1 MSRPV
6 SRVPREATPAVRLSY
21 LLQHDVV
28 QAALQNFTAR
38 TGLPMH
44 IITLDSHPVPPVPRP
59 ADLCALLQ
67 TFGRCALTNPG
78 MPAPDG
84 TPLIRFD
91 AGPIGHLI
99 IPIEE
104 GARVVGFLVSAPFAV
119 SAPDFPTFYEIAKA
133 LPAHPDSLMKAAL
146 EVPVVAEDTVR
157 ETADLLRA
165 VLGHVAALTFRH
177 HDQLSVLQAFD
188 SVIANLSQE
197 VLADLILN
205 VSARLL
211 QGHAGLLTLQNREGQ
226 RQEAT
231 TPGAG
236 VQGQR
241 PELLRL
247 LREVGNWV
255 LEARRPISIADLRA
269 SPWGQ
274 HILGDD
280 GADGSV
286 LATPLLQRERVRGAL
301 VLLRNTPTVDP
312 EDDLQVLSV
321 VAAQAAN
328 TLTMLERLIASEEQA
343 LTDSLTGLY
352 NYRFFQQ
359 HLPRE
364 LSRASRGKKPLSLIV
379 LDIDNFKT
387 VNDSFGHDVGNRVLQ
402 HLARLLERTIRK
414 ANVVVRYGGEEFCII
429 VPDGDL
435 ETARAIAERV
445 CSEIRNT
452 PYGEGLQGPP
462 IQISVSAGVTAYV
475 PDGSETDNTLSLF
488 KRADENLL
496 IAKKEGKDRVFAR

>member
-1 MSRPV
+1 M
-6 SRVPREATPAVRLSY
+6 
-21 LLQHDVV
+21 

-38 TGLPMH
+38 TGVQVHLTTP
-44 IITLDSHPVPPVPRP
+44 DGHPIPPVPRP
-59 ADLCALLQ
+59 ADLCVLLQ
-67 TFGRCALTNPG
+67 PFGRCALTNPG
-78 MPAPDG
+78 LPAPNG

-91 AGPIGHLI
+91 AGPVGHLI

-104 GARVVGFLVSAPFAV
+104 GSRLVGFLVSAPFAV
-119 SAPDFPTFYEIAKA
+119 SPPDFPTIYEIAKA
-133 LPAHPDSLMKAAL
+133 LPAHPDRLMKAAL
-146 EVPVVAEDTVR
+146 EVPGVAGDTVQ
-157 ETADLLRA
+157 EAGGLLHA
-165 VLGHVAALTFRH
+165 VLSHVAALSFKH
-177 HDQLSVLQAFD
+177 HDQLLVLQAFD

-197 VLADLILN
+197 VLADLLLN
-205 VSARLL
+205 LSARLL
-211 QGHAGLLTLQNREGQ
+211 QGQAGLLTLQNPEGQ

-231 TPGAG
+231 TASVGAE
-236 VQGQR
+236 GQR

-247 LREVGNWV
+247 LREVGGWV
-255 LEARRPISIADLRA
+255 LEARRPISIPDLRA

-274 HILGDD
+274 HILGD
-280 GADGSV
+280 GAADGSV

-301 VLLRNTPTVDP
+301 VLLRDAPTADT

-321 VAAQAAN
+321 VAAQAVN

-359 HLPRE
+359 HLQRE
-364 LSRASRGKKPLSLIV
+364 LSRASRSKKPLSLIV
-379 LDIDNFKT
+379 LDIDNFKV
-387 VNDSFGHDVGNRVLQ
+387 VNDSFGHHMGNRVLQ
-402 HLARLLERTIRK
+402 HLARLLERTTRK

-452 PYGEGLQGPP
+452 PYGEGPEGPP
-462 IQISVSAGVTAYV
+462 VQISVSAGVTTYI
-475 PDGSETDNTLSLF
+475 PDGSEADNALSLF